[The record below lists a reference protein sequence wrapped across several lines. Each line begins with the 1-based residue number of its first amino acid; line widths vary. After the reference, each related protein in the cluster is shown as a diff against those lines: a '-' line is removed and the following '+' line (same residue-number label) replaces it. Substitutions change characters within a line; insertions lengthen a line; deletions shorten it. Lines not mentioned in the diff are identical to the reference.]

1 MTAEFDL
8 ALEEIHDLWL
18 KEPKCEVNH
27 VHLNLSSHF
36 AMLEETEELVRAVG
50 AFLES

>member
-8 ALEEIHDLWL
+8 ASREIHELWL
-18 KEPKCEVNH
+18 KEPKCEVKH
-27 VHLNLSSHF
+27 VHLKLSSHF
-36 AMLEETEELVRAVG
+36 VMLEETEELMKAIG